1 MSATAKA
8 HLGLALALLAA
19 ALLWLAVFALTPL
32 RGAAAAVRYGSL
44 LGLGLALLA
53 VLAGYLSLL
62 WAGRRLPASAGGPD
76 GAAEVELRRS
86 RRVVGAYAGGLLFR
100 LALLVG
106 GAPGLAWLLGWDLTA
121 ALLTAAAGYVPLSFV
136 EVALLAGCW
145 RRAAA
150 RPDATANGK

>member
-1 MSATAKA
+1 MSATVKA
-8 HLGLALALLAA
+8 HLSLGLALLAA
-19 ALLWLAVFALTPL
+19 GLLWLAVFALTPL

-53 VLAGYLSLL
+53 VLAGYGSLL
-62 WAGRRLPASAGGPD
+62 WAGRPPAAPAD
-76 GAAEVELRRS
+76 GNDEQRRS
-86 RRVVGAYAGGLLFR
+86 RRVVGAYAGGMLFR

-106 GAPGLAWLLGWDLTA
+106 GAPGLAWLLGWDLAAA
-121 ALLTAAAGYVPLSFV
+121 ALTAVAGYVPLSFV

-150 RPDATANGK
+150 RPDGTANGK